1 MAPIILSIEG
11 NIGSGKSTFVKYLK
25 NSSIWDNVGK
35 VCFLDEPVDEWNEIT
50 DENGITIIERYY
62 ADQSAHAFVFQM
74 MAYISRLNRIK
85 EALNGD
91 YDVIIMERSLQTDAK
106 VFAQMLKDEN
116 KITTIEFAVYKKWFN
131 SFQKDIPPCN
141 IVYLRTDPATALYRV
156 QKRARR
162 GEDIPLAYLEKC
174 HQYHESW
181 LTESDIDDIWVIINA
196 NDNIINDG
204 YHSWQYS
211 VISRIK
217 DIQNANS
224 S

>member
-1 MAPIILSIEG
+1 
-11 NIGSGKSTFVKYLK
+11 
-25 NSSIWDNVGK
+25 
-35 VCFLDEPVDEWNEIT
+35 
-50 DENGITIIERYY
+50 
-62 ADQSAHAFVFQM
+62 